1 MWPYRRSG
9 AGRREFGRLVLAS
22 LVKSARTELE
32 ERRTRGQRLRARRA
46 LHRLRELE
54 QALDELERLG
64 TPLPR
69 PWYLRR
75 AAEAAAAAAGLAAAG
90 VLAAVVGGRGPHGA
104 LVGVL
109 DVAMLAATIA
119 WFAIAVARRSPTAVP
134 NTPSHEGLANSGLG
148 R

>member
-9 AGRREFGRLVLAS
+9 AGRREFGRLVLNS
-22 LVKSARTELE
+22 LVKSARAELE

-75 AAEAAAAAAGLAAAG
+75 AAEASAAAAGIGAAGLLAAA
-90 VLAAVVGGRGPHGA
+90 VGGHAHGV

-119 WFAIAVARRSPTAVP
+119 WFAIAVARRGPAAAP
-134 NTPSHEGLANSGLG
+134 AAPSHEGLAGSGFG

>member
-9 AGRREFGRLVLAS
+9 AGRREFGRLVLNS
-22 LVKSARTELE
+22 LVKSARAELE

-54 QALDELERLG
+54 QSLDELERLG

-69 PWYLRR
+69 PWYMRR
-75 AAEAAAAAAGLAAAG
+75 AAEAAAAAAGIAAAG
-90 VLAAVVGGRGPHGA
+90 LLAAVVGGHGPRGV

-119 WFAIAVARRSPTAVP
+119 WFAIAVVRRSPTSVP
-134 NTPSHEGLANSGLG
+134 APPSHEGLASSGFG